1 MDTVVRMRVAI
12 AGAHGQIARHLTGQ
26 LVQRGDE
33 VTGLVRNPDHVA
45 DVNGDG
51 AQPRVV
57 DLENTDARTLAGEL
71 SGVDAAVFAAG
82 AGPGSGAARK
92 DTLDRAGSVLLAEAC
107 ETAGVPRFV
116 QISAMGTTRPNPP
129 DVGEVFGAYLN
140 AKRDA
145 EADLRSRQLDWT
157 ILRPGRLTDDEP
169 TGLVE
174 LAVSVARGDVTRA
187 DVAAT
192 VAAVL
197 DERRSVRK
205 ALEVVNGV
213 TPIVEALRTAVAR

>member
-1 MDTVVRMRVAI
+1 MRVAI
-12 AGAHGQIARHLTGQ
+12 AGAHGQIARHLTER

-45 DVNGDG
+45 DVTADG

-57 DLENTDARTLAGEL
+57 DLEDTDASTLAGEL

-107 ETAGVPRFV
+107 ENAGVARFV

-129 DVGEVFGAYLN
+129 DVGEVFGAYLD
-140 AKRDA
+140 AKREA

-187 DVAAT
+187 DVAAS

-205 ALEVVNGV
+205 ALEVINGD
-213 TPIVEALRTAVAR
+213 TPIVEALRAAVAR

>member
-1 MDTVVRMRVAI
+1 MRVAI
-12 AGAHGQIARHLTGQ
+12 AGAHGQIARHLTRE
-26 LVQRGDE
+26 LVRRGDE
-33 VTGLVRNPDHVA
+33 VTGFVRNPDHVA
-45 DVNGDG
+45 DVIEDG
-51 AQPRVV
+51 ALPRVV
-57 DLENTDARTLAGEL
+57 DVENADARTVAGEL

-92 DTLDRAGSVLLAEAC
+92 DTVDRAGSVLLAEAC
-107 ETAGVPRFV
+107 ETAGVARFV

-129 DVGEVFGAYLN
+129 DVGEVFGAYLD
-140 AKRDA
+140 AKREA

-157 ILRPGRLTDDEP
+157 ILRPGRLTDGEP

-174 LAVSVARGDVTRA
+174 LAASVARDDVTRA

-192 VAAVL
+192 AVAVL

-205 ALEVVNGV
+205 ALEVVNGA